1 MSNVKVFKV
10 RRVVIDDIDDFIDGG
25 LDLPS
30 YLEETGVIYNH
41 GTKKYL
47 DRKNKEVWIEHRG
60 RAFKYKDCTKE
71 YYQSQWEL
79 NNINDRFI
87 LPERIVNA
95 LETVSKS
102 RIYPNDNS
110 VNKTLDKHYNSKKC
124 RNLRR
129 GVKD

>member
-10 RRVVIDDIDDFIDGG
+10 GGVILDYIDDFIDEG
-25 LDLPS
+25 LDLPE
-30 YLEETGVIYNH
+30 YLEETRVIYNR

-79 NNINDRFI
+79 NNISDRFI
-87 LPERIVNA
+87 LPERLVTA

-102 RIYPNDNS
+102 HIYPDAS
-110 VNKTLDKHYNSKKC
+110 MVNKTLEKHYNSKRC
-124 RNLRR
+124 RDLRR
-129 GVKD
+129 GVR